1 MFLLRSPS
9 FAFPRC
15 FDSDPCP
22 SILYASL
29 FYFSFTLYSV
39 FPHFSLATGFLFS
52 GFFAALPIAS
62 RALLA
67 FVYNHPLL
75 LKQWLCVGLFSPL
88 QVYASFLFRLVV
100 FKVFCFASFAAF
112 FSHCLVLFPG
122 RPFFIFTCFFCVRV
136 SSPEF
141 VYLICL

>member
-1 MFLLRSPS
+1 MLLCFVFLLR
-9 FAFPRC
+9 F
-15 FDSDPCP
+15 
-22 SILYASL
+22 IV
-29 FYFSFTLYSV
+29 FSRI
-39 FPHFSLATGFLFS
+39 FSLATGFLFS

-67 FVYNHPLL
+67 FVYNHPLP
-75 LKQWLCVGLFSPL
+75 LKQWLCGGLFSPL

-100 FKVFCFASFAAF
+100 FKVFCIASFAAF

-122 RPFFIFTCFFCVRV
+122 HPFFIFTCFFCVRV